1 MCGGDDTT
9 STSTSSGSASAEV
22 TFTPTITIGGNAGEP
37 VQDTKDTF
45 AAKLLATPPIKIALP
60 QPQTIDAA
68 PDNSTTKIL
77 ALVAVGLVARRLIR
91 G

>member
-1 MCGGDDTT
+1 
-9 STSTSSGSASAEV
+9 
-22 TFTPTITIGGNAGEP
+22 
-37 VQDTKDTF
+37 
-45 AAKLLATPPIKIALP
+45 LATPPIKISLP

-68 PDNSTTKIL
+68 PDNQTTKIL